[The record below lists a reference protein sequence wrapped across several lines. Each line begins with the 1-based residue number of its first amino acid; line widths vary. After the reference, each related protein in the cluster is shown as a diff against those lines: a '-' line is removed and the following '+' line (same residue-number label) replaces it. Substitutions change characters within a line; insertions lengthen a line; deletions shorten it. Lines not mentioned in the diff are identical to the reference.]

1 MIYLG
6 ARNHLQHQTPATTHH
21 FKWLNRRYKVIERVL
36 SDGSRMFSPKVYLE
50 RETRNVFG
58 DRSTQVFQCVWRS
71 LPDGHKRRELQRE
84 AELISLRQ
92 RVSPPQE

>member
-6 ARNHLQHQTPATTHH
+6 ATNTVKHQEIITTYR
-21 FKWLNRRYKVIERVL
+21 FKWLDRHYKVIERIL
-36 SDGSRMFSPKVYLE
+36 NDGKRVFSPKVYFE

-58 DRSTQVFQCVWRS
+58 NRSTQVFQCVWRS
-71 LPDGHKRRELQRE
+71 LPHGQKRRELQRE

-92 RVSPPQE
+92 RVSRSEQ